1 MEQKVSIYRTREKY
15 RQVASWYRYRTGIKN
30 EYHQRAESIDTL
42 YSVDIDRQILLLL
55 TLSTSIYFHIGHF
68 EM

>member
-30 EYHQRAESIDTL
+30 EYHQKAESIDTL

-55 TLSTSIYFHIGHF
+55 TL
-68 EM
+68 